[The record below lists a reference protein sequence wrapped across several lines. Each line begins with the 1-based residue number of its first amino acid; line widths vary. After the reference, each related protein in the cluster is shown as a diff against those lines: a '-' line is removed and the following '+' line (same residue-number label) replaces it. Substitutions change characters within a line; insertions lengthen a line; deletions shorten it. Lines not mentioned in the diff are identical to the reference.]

1 MKNKE
6 QFILNEIKKNPFI
19 TQQELAERI
28 GLSRPAT
35 ANIISG
41 LIKKKYILGKAY
53 IVNEEDSIICIGAA
67 NVDRK
72 FYCDTDLQSMT
83 SNPVKSTKSIGGV
96 ARNIAEN
103 LGRLGENVT
112 FLTAA
117 GNDSE
122 WSLIKK
128 LSEPFMNTNYIQ
140 PIENASTGSY
150 TAIIDKKGDM
160 QYGFADMNIY
170 EEITPEFL

>member
-1 MKNKE
+1 MVY
-6 QFILNEIKKNPFI
+6 QGQPQL
-19 TQQELAERI
+19 
-28 GLSRPAT
+28 
-35 ANIISG
+35 IISG

-103 LGRLGENVT
+103 LGDLVKMLHFNSSWK
-112 FLTAA
+112 FHNLY
-117 GNDSE
+117 
-122 WSLIKK
+122 WSC
-128 LSEPFMNTNYIQ
+128 
-140 PIENASTGSY
+140 
-150 TAIIDKKGDM
+150 
-160 QYGFADMNIY
+160 
-170 EEITPEFL
+170 